1 MKYRDETKIGQPV
14 WDIRINIHSS
24 SNQSVSEWRKE
35 GIIVKQLSIVHQT
48 ASKIAL
54 SDEFITLLDRI
65 EFGKR
70 KESHQGLED
79 VSISFVSK
87 ETYFPNGIFATAYT
101 LEKPEKFIPK
111 MKKQML
117 VHIEKEYGFL
127 QKIDIDSL
135 QIFDEN

>member
-1 MKYRDETKIGQPV
+1 MKYRNETKIGQPV
-14 WDIRINIHSS
+14 WEVRINIHSS
-24 SNQSVSEWRKE
+24 SNQSISEWRKE
-35 GIIVKQLSIVHQT
+35 GIIIKQLSIVHQT
-48 ASKIAL
+48 DRKIAL
-54 SDEFITLLDRI
+54 SDDFITLLDRI

-70 KESHQGLED
+70 KESHQGVLED

-117 VHIEKEYGFL
+117 VHIEKECGFL

-135 QIFDEN
+135 QIFNL

>member
-1 MKYRDETKIGQPV
+1 MKYRNETKIGQPV
-14 WDIRINIHSS
+14 WVVRINIHSS
-24 SNQSVSEWRKE
+24 SNQSISEWRKE
-35 GIIVKQLSIVHQT
+35 GIIIKQLSIVHQT
-48 ASKIAL
+48 DRKIAL
-54 SDEFITLLDRI
+54 SDEFVTLLDRI

-70 KESHQGLED
+70 KEDHQSALED
-79 VSISFVSK
+79 VSVSFVSK
-87 ETYFPNGIFATAYT
+87 ETYFPNGIFAKAYT

-135 QIFDEN
+135 QIFNL